1 MSGFTKLD
9 HEILRSTIWMENWQ
23 TKLTW
28 ITILAMMD
36 KRNEVHSSVPGLAKE
51 AGVPLEDCEAALL
64 KMMQP
69 DKHSRSKEFEG
80 RRIAEIDGGWTVLN
94 GDKYRKKYSLE
105 WRREQDATRARE
117 RRARRSADSVQSVSG
132 QESVHQSAT
141 IPATPAVVSGRH
153 PRVVAQE
160 MVEHKAEEEQ
170 MTFRE
175 GVGAPVVT
183 LLCVGTGRSE
193 FTVRESLAAEWGEAY
208 PGVDVPTELRKAVQW
223 CADNPTRR
231 KTFRGA
237 RKFLSGWLARAQNT
251 LPSKGN
257 GRAQPI
263 AAASSGC
270 PEWDR
275 ILGAYHVRSP
285 ETEDQLFHAVTAAVE
300 GGILRLTVP
309 DEYRAQYVERHIADI
324 RASSPIPVLIAVQ
337 PAEFAVPGEDLP
349 F

>member
-1 MSGFTKLD
+1 MARPTLFRHRKFSRLVRILGSEALALG
-9 HEILRSTIWMENWQ
+9 HLELLWSAAYEAGEEIVGDSPDVEYAAKWTGEPG
-23 TKLTW
+23 KLTESLTQCGFLDSTENGFVIHDLW
-28 ITILAMMD
+28 DHAPEYVR
-36 KRNEVHSSVPGLAKE
+36 KR
-51 AGVPLEDCEAALL
+51 
-64 KMMQP
+64 
-69 DKHSRSKEFEG
+69 
-80 RRIAEIDGGWTVLN
+80 
-94 GDKYRKKYSLE
+94 
-105 WRREQDATRARE
+105 RARE
-117 RRARRSADSVQSVSG
+117 LERRTKGAKLRRSADSVQSVSG
-132 QESVHQSAT
+132 QESVHRSAT
-141 IPATPAVVSGRH
+141 IPDTSAVVD
-153 PRVVAQE
+153 PE
-160 MVEHKAEEEQ
+160 AEQ
-170 MTFRE
+170 TTFRE

-208 PGVDVPTELRKAVQW
+208 PGVDVPVELRKAVQW

-285 ETEDQLFHAVTAAVE
+285 ETEAQLSQAVTAAVE